1 MCGICGFVGPKKD
14 KEKILKA
21 MMDEMEHRGPDSRGE
36 HITDDVA
43 LGFCRLSIVDLEG
56 GKQPMQ
62 NEDGNFTLVFNGEIY
77 NYKELREELEEKGH
91 IFKTKADTESL
102 LHGLEEQG
110 HDLLARLRGMFAFA
124 LWDEKEKSLFV
135 ARDFYG
141 IKPFYYAM
149 IDGCFVFASEIK
161 CILKFPGYQKA
172 VNEQAL
178 EQYLSFQYSP
188 MEETL
193 FKGIYKLLPSRSL
206 SYKDNEIKIERF
218 YEATLEPQK
227 NDDEE
232 ATVKAIR
239 DSLAE
244 SVKAHMTGDVEIGA
258 FLSGGVDSSFIAA
271 KFSGNKAFTVGFLDE
286 DNHYSEVGRAKTF
299 AKHCGL
305 EHFTKII
312 KQDEYW
318 EAIPKVMYHLDEPSG
333 DAAAIALYFVA
344 QEAAKQVKVVTSGE
358 GADEFFG
365 GYNIYL
371 EPNALSKLQWIPS
384 VIRKGIAGVA
394 KKLPKMKG
402 RNYLIRASKSVEERF
417 IGNANIFSNRERRKL
432 MLHKSGALS
441 TRKLLKPQYDQMKR
455 LDDVGKMQQID
466 IQNWLPGDIL
476 QKADKMSMAHS
487 LELRVPILDKEV
499 FEVARKLPTNA
510 KVRGGQTKYAFRR
523 AIEDWVRVENS
534 ETKKLGFPVPIRLW
548 IIDWKEDIK
557 NTFIG
562 NGAKQFFNTE
572 ELLKL
577 LQEHCDGKNDNSR
590 KIWTVYAFLVW
601 HRVFFEKE
609 GFDVKTLAKG

>member
-1 MCGICGFVGPKKD
+1 MCGICGFVGKKD
-14 KEKILKA
+14 NKEIILRA
-21 MMDEMEHRGPDSRGE
+21 MMKEMAHRGPDSNGT
-36 HITDDVA
+36 HVTDDVA

-56 GKQPMQ
+56 GTQPMQ
-62 NEDGNFTLVFNGEIY
+62 NEDDQVTIVFNGEIY
-77 NYKELREELEEKGH
+77 NYQELGEELKEKGH
-91 IFKTKADTESL
+91 IFKTRADTESL
-102 LHGLEEQG
+102 LHGFEEYG
-110 HDLLARLRGMFAFA
+110 ADVLDHLRGMFAFSI
-124 LWDEKEKSLFV
+124 WDEKEKSLFA

-141 IKPFYYAM
+141 IKPFYYAV

-161 CILKFPGYQKA
+161 CILKFPGYEKA

-188 MEETL
+188 MAETL
-193 FKGIYKLLPSRSL
+193 FKGIYRLLPSQCL
-206 SYKDNEIKIERF
+206 TYKNDKIVIKQY
-218 YEATLEPQK
+218 YEATLQPQ
-227 NDDEE
+227 DEQDE
-232 ATVKAIR
+232 TKTIAKIKET
-239 DSLAE
+239 LAE
-244 SVKAHMTGDVEIGA
+244 SVKSHMTGDVEIGA

-271 KFSGNKAFTVGFLDE
+271 KFNGNKAFTVGFLDE

-344 QEAAKQVKVVTSGE
+344 QEAAKHVKVVTSGE

-371 EPNALSKLQWIPS
+371 EPNALSKVQWLPMG
-384 VIRKGIAGVA
+384 IRRGIGKVA
-394 KKLPKMKG
+394 EKMPNIKG
-402 RNYLIRASKSVEERF
+402 RNYLIRAGKTVEERF
-417 IGNANIFSNRERRKL
+417 IGNANIFSDKDREKL
-432 MLHKSGALS
+432 LLRKSGAP
-441 TRKLLKPQYDQMKR
+441 TPRKFLQSQYDQMKK

-476 QKADKMSMAHS
+476 QKADRMSMAHS

-499 FEVARKLPTNA
+499 FAVARTLATKD
-510 KVRGGQTKYAFRR
+510 KVRNGQTKYAFRR

-548 IIDWKEDIK
+548 IIDWKEVIGK
-557 NTFIG
+557 TFTG
-562 NGAKQFFNTE
+562 STAKEFFHIA
-572 ELLKL
+572 ELEKL
-577 LQEHCDGKNDNSR
+577 LQEHCDGKSDHSR

-601 HRVFFEKE
+601 HRVFFETDNK
-609 GFDVKTLAKG
+609 L